1 MEIMKIYKSTFIV
14 LALSS
19 SELWGQSQDFEL
31 AVQIYQG
38 RTNAALHEIGEN
50 EHSRLEV
57 KPSQSSS
64 VRPLT
69 ISKNSS
75 LAERFLTDHFAQH
88 NRGSERI
95 RDQRSQ
101 LQNALAMSEARHQ
114 AFVTT
119 AKSNA
124 LARDTA
130 ALKIIMAIV
139 AGPSAALIPNGK
151 ATEADSSDAMVDS
164 PVALTDEPTGI
175 DFAATGNDRGK
186 EVLHTPLKRD
196 VTNRTGLSPF
206 ASQSVE
212 ADPLIATKGICTVEV
227 QANIIRKGF
236 DFCMPFGV
244 RRTGLLGTL
253 TNKDSCL
260 HHTLVVTRAGEPRS
274 RFPLECSELLHA
286 TGTATYF
293 RGGPDGIGRRIN
305 VVSGPFLPGSIDFD
319 RSPTSISEVAKLY
332 DPGCVKTNRLL
343 SSHSRAINRSQLPY
357 SAPFSNS
364 NTVTSHLVTEVL
376 GLEMPRIR
384 AWSPGISG
392 NLRVI
397 EKRVD

>member
-14 LALSS
+14 LGLMS
-19 SELWGQSQDFEL
+19 SELLGQSQDLEL

-38 RTNAALHEIGEN
+38 RMNVTLHEIGED

-57 KPSQSSS
+57 KASQSSS

-69 ISKNSS
+69 ISKHSS

-88 NRGSERI
+88 NQGSERI
-95 RDQRSQ
+95 REQRSQ

-151 ATEADSSDAMVDS
+151 ATEADSSDATVDS
-164 PVALTDEPTGI
+164 PVAVTDEPTAI

-206 ASQSVE
+206 TSQSVE
-212 ADPLIATKGICTVEV
+212 ADPLNATKGLCSVEV

-286 TGTATYF
+286 TGTANYF
-293 RGGPDGIGRRIN
+293 RGGPDGIGRIN

-332 DPGCVKTNRLL
+332 DPGCAETNRLL
-343 SSHSRAINRSQLPY
+343 SSHSRAINRSQLQY
-357 SAPFSNS
+357 ITPFSNS
-364 NTVTSHLVTEVL
+364 NTVTSHLVTEAL
-376 GLEMPRIR
+376 GLEMPRIP

-392 NLRVI
+392 KLRI
-397 EKRVD
+397 RQQ